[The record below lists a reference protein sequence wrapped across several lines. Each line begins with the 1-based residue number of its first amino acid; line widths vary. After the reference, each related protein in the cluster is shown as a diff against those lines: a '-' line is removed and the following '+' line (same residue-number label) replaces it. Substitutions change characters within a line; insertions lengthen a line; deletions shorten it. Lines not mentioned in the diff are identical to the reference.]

1 MMEWRVNEIN
11 LWNFP
16 LNLNESLCLPV
27 FEKRIHPKYLQYSR
41 MVLSILCNDD
51 KIWGNKLPELFWYK
65 CIRKL
70 YCLSQI
76 FWAKELAGILEKLS
90 SFSASYQLFLILLHG
105 HIVFCEDQKTNLKST
120 IGQDCLSH
128 LAILCIERAYVN
140 RLDLEKVIDE
150 FSSKKGRSK
159 FFFQLIFRQK
169 NIGDLNII
177 KKVNWWI
184 LCLSK
189 EILTLPINKKLELNL
204 SFVPIINRCLSSL
217 QMTFKCFFLV
227 NP

>member
-1 MMEWRVNEIN
+1 MYSKFILSQPNFLGERAR
-11 LWNFP
+11 WNFGK
-16 LNLNESLCLPV
+16 V
-27 FEKRIHPKYLQYSR
+27 
-41 MVLSILCNDD
+41 VA
-51 KIWGNKLPELFWYK
+51 
-65 CIRKL
+65 
-70 YCLSQI
+70 I
-76 FWAKELAGILEKLS
+76 FSVIPT
-90 SFSASYQLFLILLHG
+90 
-105 HIVFCEDQKTNLKST
+105 VFCFPARWYSVLRRPKTNLKST

-128 LAILCIERAYVN
+128 IAILCIERAYVN

-150 FSSKKGRSK
+150 FSSKKDRSK

-189 EILTLPINKKLELNL
+189 EILTLPINKKLELNS